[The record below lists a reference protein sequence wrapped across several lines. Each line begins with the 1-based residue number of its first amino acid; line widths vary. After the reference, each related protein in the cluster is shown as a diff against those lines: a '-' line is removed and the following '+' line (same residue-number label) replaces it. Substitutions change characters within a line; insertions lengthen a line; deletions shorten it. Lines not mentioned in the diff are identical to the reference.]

1 MVERD
6 RLHMSSREFFEN
18 LEQYFL
24 KLIMGRQ
31 RRSYT
36 DYAMIGVMFFASRF
50 YRMATQFRI
59 WLYDKRI
66 VRNRAIGCLV
76 VSIGN
81 LSCGGTGKT
90 PVVEV
95 FARTLSQKGR
105 RVAILSRGY
114 RSKKRTWREKIRQ
127 KFSSEKM
134 EVPPKVVSDGEKLLL
149 DSAYAGDE
157 PYMLA
162 RNLKGVVVLVDK
174 DRVKSGLYAIDEFE
188 TDTLILD
195 DGFQYLR
202 LKPHINIVLVDT
214 TSPFGNHHVLPR
226 GTLREPVKNIRRAD
240 YIFLTKS
247 NGGNQLRH
255 LKSFLRRHNH
265 RAEIIEC
272 CHMPQYLEHAFQPDD
287 KLELE
292 HLKNLKVA
300 AISAIANPLSFENFL
315 EGFGAKLTL
324 REHYADHHR
333 YSETEIEIFAHQAK
347 LSGARMIVT
356 TEKDAVRI
364 PASVKTELPI
374 YFLRIKI
381 DILSGQENFDQ
392 CISRICFLS
401 D

>member
-1 MVERD
+1 MAI
-6 RLHMSSREFFEN
+6 REFFEN
-18 LEQYFL
+18 FEQHFL
-24 KLIMGRQ
+24 SLIMGRQ
-31 RRSYT
+31 HRNFG
-36 DYAMIGVMFFASRF
+36 DLAMIAFLFVCSRF
-50 YRMATQFRI
+50 YRMITQFRI

-66 VRNRAIGCLV
+66 IRNRSIGCLV

-114 RSKKRTWREKIRQ
+114 RSRKLTLSEKLRQ
-127 KFSSEKM
+127 KFGSEKM
-134 EVPPKVVSDGEKLLL
+134 EVPPKVVSDGENVLL

-162 RNLKGVVVLVDK
+162 RNLKKVVVLVDK
-174 DRVKSGLYAIDEFE
+174 DRVKSGLYAIDHFE
-188 TDTLILD
+188 TDTLLLD

-202 LKPHINIVLVDT
+202 LKPHINIVLVDST
-214 TSPFGNHHVLPR
+214 APFANHHVLPR
-226 GTLREPVKNIRRAD
+226 GTLREPIKNIRRAD

-247 NGGNQLRH
+247 NGGKHLRH
-255 LKSFLRRHNH
+255 FKSFLRRHNR

-272 CHMPQYLEHAFQPDD
+272 CHMPQYLEAVFDPG
-287 KLELE
+287 KRMELKE
-292 HLKNLKVA
+292 LSGLKTA
-300 AISAIANPLSFENFL
+300 AISAIANPASFESFL
-315 EGFGAKLTL
+315 EKYGAHLLT
-324 REHYADHHR
+324 RQHYADHHR
-333 YSETEIEIFAHQAK
+333 YSVAEIRDFTHAAK
-347 LSGARMIVT
+347 KAGAKFVIT

-364 PASVKTELPI
+364 PFDGSYALPI

-392 CISRICFLS
+392 CISRICFLPEKS
-401 D
+401 